1 MFQYNVLI
9 TVWPEATIGCWSN
22 LGKIY
27 VDSIKNFYM
36 DMYLFVR
43 RSDIFKGTMVWKNTK
58 KKKKKNQKQQQ
69 TQAIFQ

>member
-9 TVWPEATIGCWSN
+9 TVWPEATIGCCSN

-36 DMYLFVR
+36 DIYLFVR

-58 KKKKKNQKQQQ
+58 KKKNQKQQQ